1 MSYVKKKVI
10 QLDNRRLKWS
20 NDGNTSEYVLFQR
33 STEDFSQTSEDF
45 SLSLYLIQQFA
56 VLIFS

>member
-1 MSYVKKKVI
+1 MPYVKKKVI
-10 QLDNRRLKWS
+10 HLDNRRLKWS
-20 NDGNTSEYVLFQR
+20 NDGNTSQCVLFER